1 MKNTQPTG
9 EVNGISLGVHK
20 VTDTKTTDDYLA
32 KRFTHW
38 NISGPPGYKPHVREL
53 PPIYTKEEL
62 AELRPKA
69 QVTDRQIDGFR
80 KCATGI
86 MDRYF
91 PLLQGETVVEDLH
104 TFTKEPYSSHPA
116 GTAVVIRRTNKA
128 TFFFVD
134 PSVQVQSVG
143 SVVTNIHSSPRPT
156 QMLFAAPSPFAAA
169 HVRGSGIEEAKIATK
184 ILSQFSVLLPGPAG
198 TAFKFGMELVNMI
211 LGMAGSSG
219 PNWNEIKEMMRQV
232 VREELITNDLEYI
245 QADYE
250 SIMKWG
256 TIQYLPN
263 RDHKP
268 KDELWNMLRPQI
280 DTVSHD
286 INVLLQHNHRI
297 PGFGL
302 LLLGVDLYL
311 ALLQEQMWLD
321 YSVDIKKAGDEWAT
335 SMLEVWK
342 EVQKDRHDQIT
353 VTQYSYGVYAAGDVM
368 TCYFWQWADKKTGE
382 THGTRSGPWQAG
394 GKHDNSEAGCRG
406 SAEYHYQNVVLPGM
420 IKTFGDPEKTAKAWR
435 AVKVPQ
441 IEEVHALV
449 T

>member
-1 MKNTQPTG
+1 MKNTKPTG
-9 EVNGISLGVHK
+9 EVNGISLGVNK
-20 VTDTKTTDDYLA
+20 VIDAKSTDDYLT
-32 KRFTHW
+32 KRFTQW
-38 NISGPPGYKPHVREL
+38 NVTGPPGYKPQLREL
-53 PPIYTKEEL
+53 PPVYTKEEL
-62 AELRPKA
+62 AKLQPKA

-86 MDRYF
+86 LDHYF
-91 PLLQGETVVEDLH
+91 PLLQGETVVEDIP
-104 TFTKEPYSSHPA
+104 TFMKEPYSSHPA

-128 TFFFVD
+128 TVFFVD
-134 PSVQVQSVG
+134 PSVQVEMTG
-143 SVVTNIHSSPRPT
+143 SVVTNIRTGPRPT
-156 QMLFAAPSPFAAA
+156 EILFAAPSPFAAA
-169 HVRGSGIEEAKIATK
+169 SLRGSGIEEAKIATK

-219 PNWNEIKEMMRQV
+219 PNWEQIKEMMREV

-250 SIMKWG
+250 AVMKWG
-256 TIQYLPN
+256 NVQYLPN
-263 RDHKP
+263 RDHKS
-268 KDELWNMLRPQI
+268 KRELWDMLRPQI

-321 YSVDIKKAGDEWAT
+321 YSVDIKKAGDQWAT

-342 EVQKDRHDQIT
+342 EVQKDRHDRIT
-353 VTQYSYGVYAAGDVM
+353 VTKYSYGVVVARDVM
-368 TCYFWQWADKKTGE
+368 TCYFWQWADGKTGE
-382 THGTRSGPWQAG
+382 TRGTRSGPWQAG
-394 GKHDNSEAGCRG
+394 GKHDNSETDCRG
-406 SAEYHYQNVVLPGM
+406 SAENHYQNVVFPGM
-420 IKTFGDPEKTAKAWR
+420 IKTFGDPVQTAEAWR
-435 AVKVPQ
+435 TVKVPQ
-441 IEEVHALV
+441 EVEVPALV